1 MISGDK
7 LIHGK
12 NFSWSNF
19 VYTCVFI
26 TLALPRL
33 IHREKYL
40 WWQGSCEP
48 RKCLTQDLK
57 LDNSNSLEIT
67 IVKLA
72 QVLHKMLLCVCLGI
86 VQKLR
91 AGVKVSKGSDSDTVW
106 GMKLGL

>member
-1 MISGDK
+1 MIK
-7 LIHGK
+7 FCLYLC
-12 NFSWSNF
+12 FY
-19 VYTCVFI
+19 YTCIAKIDSQRKIFVM
-26 TLALPRL
+26 TGLLRT
-33 IHREKYL
+33 
-40 WWQGSCEP
+40 S

-72 QVLHKMLLCVCLGI
+72 KVLHKMLLCVCLGI